1 MISWILIGAEIAAM
15 FAILELLEGKRY
27 QRSVLLVFAV
37 LSVAVGCLALC
48 LVEEP
53 SSLMRIL
60 ALLVPLF
67 SVMHLPKKRK
77 K

>member
-1 MISWILIGAEIAAM
+1 MLSWILIGAEIAAM
-15 FAILELLEGKRY
+15 FAILWLLEGKRY
-27 QRSVLLVFAV
+27 QRSVLLAFAV

-48 LVEEP
+48 LVDEP

-67 SVMHLPKKRK
+67 CVEHLPKKRK
-77 K
+77 

>member
-1 MISWILIGAEIAAM
+1 MLSWILIGAEIAAM
-15 FAILELLEGKRY
+15 FAILWLLEGKRY
-27 QRSVLLVFAV
+27 QRYVLLAFAV

-48 LVEEP
+48 LVDEP

-67 SVMHLPKKRK
+67 CVMHLPKRRK
-77 K
+77 

>member
-1 MISWILIGAEIAAM
+1 MLSWILIGAEIAAM
-15 FAILELLEGKRY
+15 FAILWLLEGKRY
-27 QRSVLLVFAV
+27 QRSVLLAFAV

-48 LVEEP
+48 LVDEP

-67 SVMHLPKKRK
+67 CVMHLPKKRK
-77 K
+77 

>member
-1 MISWILIGAEIAAM
+1 MISWILIGTEIVAM
-15 FAILELLEGKRY
+15 FAILWLMEGKRY

-37 LSVAVGCLALC
+37 LSAAVGCLALC
-48 LVEEP
+48 LAEEP

-67 SVMHLPKKRK
+67 SAMHLPKKRK

>member
-1 MISWILIGAEIAAM
+1 MLSWILIGAEIAAM
-15 FAILELLEGKRY
+15 FAILWLLEGKRY
-27 QRSVLLVFAV
+27 QRYVLLAFAV

-48 LVEEP
+48 LVDEP

-67 SVMHLPKKRK
+67 CVMHLPKKRK
-77 K
+77 

>member
-37 LSVAVGCLALC
+37 VSAAVGCLALC

-53 SSLMRIL
+53 SSPMRIL

>member
-1 MISWILIGAEIAAM
+1 MLSWILIGAEITAM
-15 FAILELLEGKRY
+15 FAILWLLEGKRY
-27 QRSVLLVFAV
+27 QRYVLLAFAV

-48 LVEEP
+48 LVDEP

-67 SVMHLPKKRK
+67 CVMHLPKKRK
-77 K
+77 